1 MRLSIIEMD
10 EDETIFYNLGVFKKH
25 EDLIIFPYTEFELF
39 YQEMELRIRCLRNVI
54 NELYQKNADPP
65 EFIRHIDPHL
75 EVLESQ
81 IKDLID
87 YDVQTTL
94 ESFTKKPKKESKP
107 SKIIPEI
114 DNEPLQCLMGL

>member
-1 MRLSIIEMD
+1 MRLSVIEMD
-10 EDETIFYNLGVFKKH
+10 EDEAIFYNLGVFKKH

-39 YQEMELRIRCLRNVI
+39 YQEMELRTRCLRNVI
-54 NELYQKNADPP
+54 NEVYQKSEDPP
-65 EFIRHIDPHL
+65 EFIRHLEPHL
-75 EVLESQ
+75 KVIESQ

-87 YDVQTTL
+87 FEVQTTL
-94 ESFTKKPKKESKP
+94 ESFTNKTKLKPKP